1 MGLFF
6 IDFTLFLTYNIDRKK
21 KGTMAMKRIRL
32 KSVFTKFVL
41 TFMAVILLLAIILGF
56 SITTIVRNYTNEE
69 TQKELSDTS
78 LLFKTTV
85 LGMSGEYDT
94 LENKL
99 RANEEQLRENL
110 SVALFAKPDCGIIIL
125 DNTGNIAFF
134 AFKDSKTSNLEIKY
148 GKNALFDGGIIEK
161 PTLSERNMWDIY
173 EVRKAAT
180 ESDLDN
186 FFKKPVNLYITAIS
200 NVEEANF
207 KLNENETNVNT
218 DSDVIQEVPI
228 LGENEIGV
236 VISFSG
242 AQGQPGVAQKM
253 SVAIA
258 IIVIATSALALIA
271 IYGVSYSVTKP
282 LREIS
287 NAAKDF
293 SKGKYDTRVPVR
305 GNDEFTELAK
315 SFNNLAEKV
324 QAREE
329 MQNSFLSSASHD
341 LRTPMTTIAGFIDG
355 ILDGAIP
362 ENKQEYYLNIIKNE
376 IKRLSRL
383 VSSLLDISRLQSK
396 DRRFVMKAFNICEL
410 VRQTI
415 ISFEN
420 KLEEKKLDVDFNCDD
435 FDMMALGDKDAINQV
450 IYNLCHNAIKFSYDG
465 GKYRVSINYEDDKIR
480 FTIYNEGV
488 GISKEELPFV
498 FDRFYK
504 SDKSRGLDKTGA
516 GLGLF
521 IAKTIIEGHDGEIGV
536 DSQYEKYCSFYFT
549 LKRV

>member
-1 MGLFF
+1 M
-6 IDFTLFLTYNIDRKK
+6 KK
-21 KGTMAMKRIRL
+21 FKL
-32 KSVFTKFVL
+32 KSVFAKFVL
-41 TFMAVILLLAIILGF
+41 IFMAIILLTATILG
-56 SITTIVRNYTNEE
+56 IMVTTIVSNYTNEE
-69 TQKELSDTS
+69 RQKELSDTN
-78 LLFKTTV
+78 LLFRTSI
-85 LGMSGEYDT
+85 LGMSGEYDS
-94 LENKL
+94 LEQKL
-99 RANEEQLRENL
+99 KAYEEQLRENL
-110 SVALFAKPDCGIIIL
+110 SVALFATPDGGIIIL
-125 DNTGNIAFF
+125 DSVGNIAFF
-134 AFKDSKTSNLEIKY
+134 AYKDSKTSELVIKY
-148 GKNALFDGGIIEK
+148 GKDALIDGGIIAK
-161 PTLSERNMWDIY
+161 TSLSEAYMKDIY
-173 EVRKAAT
+173 SIRKGLFY
-180 ESDLDN
+180 SDLDD
-186 FFKKPVNLYITAIS
+186 FFSKSVNLYATAIS
-200 NVEEANF
+200 NPVVQEEITSNIDVEKDGGAG
-207 KLNENETNVNT
+207 ENNT
-218 DSDVIQEVPI
+218 EKPI
-228 LGENEIGV
+228 LGESEEGV
-236 VISFSG
+236 VLSFSG
-242 AQGQPGVAQKM
+242 AQGQPDVAQKM
-253 SVAIA
+253 ITTIIFIV
-258 IIVIATSALALIA
+258 IIVSIVALLA
-271 IYGVSYSVTKP
+271 IYGVSYSVTRP

-329 MQNSFLSSASHD
+329 MQNAFLSNASHD

-362 ENKQEYYLNIIKNE
+362 QEKQEYYLNIIKNE

-396 DRRFVMKAFNICEL
+396 DRTFEMKAFNICEL

-420 KLEEKKLDVDFNCDD
+420 QLEEKRLDVDFDCDD
-435 FDMMALGDKDAINQV
+435 FDMMVLGDKDAINQV
-450 IYNLCHNAIKFSYDG
+450 IYNLCHNAIKFSYEG
-465 GKYRVSINYEDDKIR
+465 GKYKVSIKYDGDKIR
-480 FTIYNEGV
+480 FTMYNEGI

-521 IAKTIIEGHDGEIGV
+521 IAKTIIEGHEGEIGV
-536 DSQYEKYCSFYFT
+536 DSQYERYCSFHFT

>member
-1 MGLFF
+1 MD
-6 IDFTLFLTYNIDRKK
+6 IKE
-21 KGTMAMKRIRL
+21 KGAIAMKKI
-32 KSVFTKFVL
+32 KHQSVFTKFVL

-56 SITTIVRNYTNEE
+56 SITTIVKNYTNEE

-78 LLFKTTV
+78 LLFKTSI

-94 LENKL
+94 LEEKL
-99 RANEEQLRENL
+99 MAHEAQLRENL

-125 DNTGNIAFF
+125 DNVGNIAFF
-134 AFKDSKTSNLEIKY
+134 AYKDSKTSELVIKY
-148 GKNALFDGGIIEK
+148 GKNALIDGGIIAK
-161 PTLSERNMWDIY
+161 STLSEGYLREIY
-173 EVRKAAT
+173 ESRKNSMD
-180 ESDLDN
+180 SDLGD
-186 FFKKPVNLYITAIS
+186 FFSKSVNLYMTAIS
-200 NVEEANF
+200 NVEEPE
-207 KLNENETNVNT
+207 KTTSDIDVERELST
-218 DSDVIQEVPI
+218 DDNQPI
-228 LGENEIGV
+228 LGENEIGI

-242 AQGQPGVAQKM
+242 AQGQPNVAHKM
-253 SVAIA
+253 NVAIA
-258 IIVIATSALALIA
+258 ITVISTSILALLA

-293 SKGKYDTRVPVR
+293 SRGKYDTRVPVR

-362 ENKQEYYLNIIKNE
+362 EEKHEYYLNIIKNE

-396 DRRFVMKAFNICEL
+396 ERKLDIKEFNVCEL

-420 KLEEKKLDVDFNCDD
+420 QLEEKKLDVEFDCDD
-435 FDMMALGDKDAINQV
+435 YDMIALGDKDAINQV
-450 IYNLCHNAIKFSYDG
+450 IYNLCHNAIKFSYEG
-465 GKYRVSINYEDDKIR
+465 GKYRVSIKYDGDMIR
-480 FTIYNEGV
+480 FTIYNEGI

-521 IAKTIIEGHDGEIGV
+521 IVKTIIEGHDGEIGV
-536 DSQYEKYCSFYFT
+536 DSQYEKYCSFHFT